1 MTSCAISASCSS
13 RGRPG
18 ASAHSLATDTIRPAA
33 SDGSAPSSAPS
44 LEADAERERTLDR
57 LEARMEALQFS
68 MRARRGSLRF
78 ELWRHDLHE
87 TWFRLVDPDGQ
98 DPAPEGS

>member
-1 MTSCAISASCSS
+1 MAADASGS
-13 RGRPG
+13 R
-18 ASAHSLATDTIRPAA
+18 
-33 SDGSAPSSAPS
+33 S

-68 MRARRGSLRF
+68 LRARRASPRF
-78 ELWRHDLHE
+78 ELWRHDLRETRE

-98 DPAPEGS
+98 DPIPEGS

>member
-1 MTSCAISASCSS
+1 M
-13 RGRPG
+13 
-18 ASAHSLATDTIRPAA
+18 ATDTSGTR
-33 SDGSAPSSAPS
+33 S

-68 MRARRGSLRF
+68 LRARRASPRF
-78 ELWRHDLHE
+78 ELRRHDLRE

-98 DPAPEGS
+98 DPTPEGS

>member
-1 MTSCAISASCSS
+1 M
-13 RGRPG
+13 
-18 ASAHSLATDTIRPAA
+18 ATDA
-33 SDGSAPSSAPS
+33 SGTRS

-68 MRARRGSLRF
+68 MRARRASPRF
-78 ELWRHDLHE
+78 KLWRHDLRETRE

-98 DPAPEGS
+98 DPTPEGS